1 MLHTVL
7 IKGYTGINEKVSCS
21 HIINKYLIKDM
32 VKPEAPILS
41 FTLILC
47 FFSIDCAPLQLTD
60 A

>member
-21 HIINKYLIKDM
+21 HIINKYLIKDT

-41 FTLILC
+41 FTLI
-47 FFSIDCAPLQLTD
+47 SIMLL
-60 A
+60 